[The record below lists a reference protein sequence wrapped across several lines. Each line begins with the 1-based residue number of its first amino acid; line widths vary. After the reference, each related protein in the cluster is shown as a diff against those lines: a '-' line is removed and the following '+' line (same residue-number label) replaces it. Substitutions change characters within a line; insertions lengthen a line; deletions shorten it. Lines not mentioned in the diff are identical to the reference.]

1 MKIAVTGAAGF
12 LGTNLVNQ
20 LVEDGHDVT
29 GVDRVRS
36 EHAPKQVKWVLG
48 DVLDPDAMVRALD
61 GAELVY
67 HLIAM
72 ITLAHLDEKAWTV
85 NTVGVRTVAEA
96 ARTVG
101 VRRMVHCSSVHSF
114 DQYALEGELDEN
126 TPRSTASSIPVYDRS
141 KWAGEQ
147 ELGKVIVAGL
157 DAVICNP
164 TGVYGPVDY
173 GPSRIN
179 GMLRDAAR
187 GR

>member
-12 LGTNLVNQ
+12 LGSNLVNQ
-20 LVEDGHDVT
+20 LVEDGHEVT

-48 DVLDPDAMVRALD
+48 DVLDRDAMVRALD

-114 DQYALEGELDEN
+114 DITRSRASSTRTLRV
-126 TPRSTASSIPVYDRS
+126 PPRPAFRSTTGRSGPASRS
-141 KWAGEQ
+141 
-147 ELGKVIVAGL
+147 
-157 DAVICNP
+157 
-164 TGVYGPVDY
+164 
-173 GPSRIN
+173 S
-179 GMLRDAAR
+179 AR
-187 GR
+187 